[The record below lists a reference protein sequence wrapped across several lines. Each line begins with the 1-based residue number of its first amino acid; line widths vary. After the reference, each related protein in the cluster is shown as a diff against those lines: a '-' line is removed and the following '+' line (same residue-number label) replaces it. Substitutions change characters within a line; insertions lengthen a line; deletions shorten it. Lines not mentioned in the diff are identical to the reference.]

1 MSVEED
7 INVIRQVIRR
17 HMLQTKFQSASHE
30 IDDQRPIQITV
41 AIPSHDR
48 DWTPSGAKLVEN
60 VLGAN
65 IPQMPDFIGLI
76 PALKPRHLHGV
87 DC

>member
-7 INVIRQVIRR
+7 INVIRQVVRR
-17 HMLQTKFQSASHE
+17 HMLETKFQSASHE

-48 DWTPSGAKLVEN
+48 DWRPSGAKLVEN

-65 IPQMPDFIGLI
+65 IPQMPDFIGTFRD
-76 PALKPRHLHGV
+76 LKHSFR
-87 DC
+87 